1 MVWTFL
7 TMQGGHVVSVIPWIG
22 LLRGFIPQNGSLFCL
37 FDVSVMILLN

>member
-7 TMQGGHVVSVIPWIG
+7 TMQGRHVVSIISLIG

-37 FDVSVMILLN
+37 FYLSVMIVLN